1 MKKRSVTIYNYKK
14 ENYPES
20 DYNAI
25 LKINTSIKIGN
36 EENLIEA
43 LSSNSPYLLNTSNEV
58 IINKGIVEDNTLQEF
73 RIDFFDGF
81 NSPTLIDYLKDDESD
96 YRLIRLSDNTI
107 IRPCKD
113 DLEKHDK
120 KFPPIDFTSDKV
132 HFVVIGKPKSKRM
145 TINKL
150 IDRLEK

>member
-1 MKKRSVTIYNYKK
+1 MKNRNVTIYNYKK
-14 ENYPES
+14 EDYPES
-20 DYNAI
+20 DYNAT

-107 IRPCKD
+107 IRPCKG
-113 DLEKHDK
+113 DLERFDRE
-120 KFPPIDFTSDKV
+120 FPPIDLNSEDV
-132 HFVVIGKPKSKRM
+132 YFVVIGKPKVKRM
-145 TINKL
+145 TLNKL
-150 IDRLEK
+150 IKRLEK